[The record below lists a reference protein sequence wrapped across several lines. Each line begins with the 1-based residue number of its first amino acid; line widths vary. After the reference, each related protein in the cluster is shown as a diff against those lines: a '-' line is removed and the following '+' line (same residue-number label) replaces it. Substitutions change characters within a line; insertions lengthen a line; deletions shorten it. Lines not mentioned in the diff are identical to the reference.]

1 MTLFPKFY
9 DIRMSLK
16 EETVVNLHTENLKLN
31 AYVSTG
37 NCNSHERGINRKWV

>member
-1 MTLFPKFY
+1 MALNG
-9 DIRMSLK
+9 
-16 EETVVNLHTENLKLN
+16 ETVVNLHTEKLKIN